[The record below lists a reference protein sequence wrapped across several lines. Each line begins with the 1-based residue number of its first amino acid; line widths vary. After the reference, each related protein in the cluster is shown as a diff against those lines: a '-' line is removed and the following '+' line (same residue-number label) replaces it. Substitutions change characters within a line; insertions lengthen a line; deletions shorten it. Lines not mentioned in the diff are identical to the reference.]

1 MILVDKLSG
10 ILIMSTLHYPDPG
23 PLIRCRENM
32 MGDIRNKLKEL
43 AMDGDMAVREYIMVG
58 KGYRCTQEM
67 STMFRRKADKYD
79 R

>member
-1 MILVDKLSG
+1 MILVDELSG
-10 ILIMSTLHYPDPG
+10 ILIMPTLRYPDPG
-23 PLIRCRENM
+23 SLIPCRENM
-32 MGDIRNKLKEL
+32 MGDIRNNLKEL
-43 AMDGDMAVREYIMVG
+43 AIDGDMPDREYILVG